1 MFTAYYI
8 LAVSFGAVCALVSIY
23 AIWIRKDHDDFPGK
37 LYVPM
42 MVIGAIFAVA
52 TLTAVIHGGNEEV
65 AERHAE
71 NAEKGVSNHTKPTM
85 DVKAPDDMTTAEE
98 TAQQEQSGG
107 QDNSTDN
114 TK

>member
-8 LAVSFGAVCALVSIY
+8 LAVSFGVIAALVSIY

-52 TLTAVIHGGNEEV
+52 TLGAVIHGGNEEV
-65 AERHAE
+65 AHRKAE
-71 NAEKGVSNHTKPTM
+71 AAEKGESSKNKPTY
-85 DVKAPDDMTTAEE
+85 DIKAPDDLTTAEE
-98 TAQQEQSGG
+98 TAKQEKEHP
-107 QDNSTDN
+107 DDPTDEN
-114 TK
+114 